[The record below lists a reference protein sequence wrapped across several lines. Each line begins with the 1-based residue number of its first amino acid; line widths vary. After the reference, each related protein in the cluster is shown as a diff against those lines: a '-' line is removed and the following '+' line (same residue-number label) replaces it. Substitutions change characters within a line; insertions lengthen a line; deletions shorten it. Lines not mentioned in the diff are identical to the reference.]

1 MPFSLERISATEKTS
16 GHSLANSNVVLHESF
31 DSVPIYVSNYGNS
44 PPLPRL
50 MKTNCYD
57 DRVVCFLALE
67 LSNFYEL
74 YSKLPEEELAGRKKR
89 ILKVLQDAES
99 RNYVNR
105 VPYLSKPPPSA
116 ALQCELPGH
125 KSIYGV
131 VAGLADKL
139 SEEDAVLRVALT
151 ALAFREVDL
160 AVEIIASADVGD
172 ILLTSEFCGYLSAW
186 NDCFLT
192 APRPF
197 PPTNRV
203 GAVHSLLG
211 RNFQHRLG
219 ASKSI

>member
-1 MPFSLERISATEKTS
+1 MLIHTPTLILERISATEKTS

-105 VPYLSKPPPSA
+105 
-116 ALQCELPGH
+116 CELPGH

>member
-1 MPFSLERISATEKTS
+1 
-16 GHSLANSNVVLHESF
+16 
-31 DSVPIYVSNYGNS
+31 
-44 PPLPRL
+44 

-105 VPYLSKPPPSA
+105 
-116 ALQCELPGH
+116 CELPGH

-151 ALAFREVDL
+151 ALAFRENIPGYSLSSSTVDL